1 MTWRSLGKSEKSLS
15 SMGLPIL
22 CPPKM
27 PLKRNGDF
35 CDWQTVRGPYSEAH
49 LVRARGLQVQILPL
63 RPVIPTQNRLRGLI
77 WGTKPSPR
85 VSYLDMV
92 GVTGSIPVAPTMNP
106 RGKSIVLD

>member
-1 MTWRSLGKSEKSLS
+1 MSWHSLGKSEKSLS

-92 GVTGSIPVAPTMNP
+92 GSQVRSLSRPP
-106 RGKSIVLD
+106 